1 MVRYEFRFDTPELC
15 YRGLRVQ
22 FLKDFDHASDVEIL
36 ANYPHQ
42 QRRTWARAI
51 LQEYHQLGDND
62 NHPLTNS
69 HFRSGYGLRVKQE
82 FPGGA
87 TVSILKPNTNDRY
100 LLLII
105 QVGFIPFILFYFSLT
120 FINR

>member
-1 MVRYEFRFDTPELC
+1 MVRYEYRFDTPELF

-22 FLKDFDHASDVEIL
+22 FLKDFGHASDVETL
-36 ANYPHQ
+36 ANFPHQ
-42 QRRTWARAI
+42 QRREWARE
-51 LQEYHQLGDND
+51 LLNKYYHLGEGN
-62 NHPLTNS
+62 NHMLSHT

-87 TVSILKPNTNDRY
+87 TVSILKPNTIDRD

-105 QVGFIPFILFYFSLT
+105 QVGFIPYFYFILV
-120 FINR
+120 